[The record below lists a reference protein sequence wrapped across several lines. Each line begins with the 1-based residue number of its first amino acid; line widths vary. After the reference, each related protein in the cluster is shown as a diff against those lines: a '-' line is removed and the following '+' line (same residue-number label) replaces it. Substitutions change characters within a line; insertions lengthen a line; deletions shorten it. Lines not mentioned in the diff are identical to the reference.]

1 MSSALTT
8 YWAPFR
14 VFDRT
19 TLAESDQRVRVF
31 LNLDYDVSRNND
43 EITIEVGGRDDN
55 TCYFMLRTHGEEIDG
70 MDGGTYEKIEGNA
83 YLLTIDSDEVKLH
96 LIDTNTLH

>member
-1 MSSALTT
+1 
-8 YWAPFR
+8 
-14 VFDRT
+14 
-19 TLAESDQRVRVF
+19 
-31 LNLDYDVSRNND
+31 
-43 EITIEVGGRDDN
+43 
-55 TCYFMLRTHGEEIDG
+55 MLRTHGEEIDG